1 MESHLRDRAVVDLDF
16 SVFVDGTD
24 GYSGSDLVLV
34 CKEAAMRPLRR
45 LMQTI
50 EAEEPEDPAK
60 VIMRL
65 EPVDVDDI
73 ASALERTR
81 PSASKFSEKY
91 TRFAADFGS
100 I

>member
-1 MESHLRDRAVVDLDF
+1 
-16 SVFVDGTD
+16 
-24 GYSGSDLVLV
+24 
-34 CKEAAMRPLRR
+34 
-45 LMQTI
+45 MQTI